1 MSMLVP
7 VDAAGLGSSAA
18 RSRLMRVTVASGWH
32 QLKPWLLPLAVLV
45 IWEISARLGWL
56 PRRILPAPSHV
67 LSVGWELTVS
77 GELPKHLWVSFRRAA
92 YAMAIGSVLGIGLG
106 LATGLFRLAEQL
118 LDSSIQMLRTVPS
131 LALIPLA
138 ILWFGIGEECKLFLM
153 VVGAFF
159 PLYITT
165 YLGIRSID
173 PRLIEVAQIFG
184 LTRGEL
190 IRHVLLPAALPSVLV
205 GVRMAFGLMWMN
217 LIVVETIATDK
228 GIGYLIN
235 NAREFMQTD
244 IIVLGILLY
253 ALLGKAADSTVRL
266 FERRFVTWKS
276 QFAGV

>member
-1 MSMLVP
+1 
-7 VDAAGLGSSAA
+7 
-18 RSRLMRVTVASGWH
+18 
-32 QLKPWLLPLAVLV
+32 
-45 IWEISARLGWL
+45 
-56 PRRILPAPSHV
+56 
-67 LSVGWELTVS
+67 
-77 GELPKHLWVSFRRAA
+77 
-92 YAMAIGSVLGIGLG
+92 
-106 LATGLFRLAEQL
+106 LFRLAEQL

>member
-1 MSMLVP
+1 MVP
-7 VDAAGLGSSAA
+7 DMPADSATALGPGQNI
-18 RSRLMRVTVASGWH
+18 RTTD
-32 QLKPWLLPLAVLV
+32 LLRFPAFRWYMAV
-45 IWEISARLGWL
+45 SY
-56 PRRILPAPSHV
+56 
-67 LSVGWELTVS
+67 T
-77 GELPKHLWVSFRRAA
+77 HLDVYKR
-92 YAMAIGSVLGIGLG
+92 
-106 LATGLFRLAEQL
+106 Q
-118 LDSSIQMLRTVPS
+118 
-131 LALIPLA
+131 
-138 ILWFGIGEECKLFLM
+138 